1 MSPYFKLLRP
11 HQWLKNI
18 FVLIPM
24 IFGRV
29 FWNPEVFWNSI
40 LAVLSFIL
48 ISSSVYVLNDL
59 VDAESDRKHPVKKK
73 RPIAA
78 KQVSEEEA
86 IGMWVV
92 LLLSGFALSYSI
104 SIEFFIVV
112 LGYIAMTM
120 AYSIFLKR
128 VIFLDILL
136 IALGFVFRVLGG
148 GMAAGVVVTDWMIV
162 LVFLF
167 TLFLALS
174 KRRQELKNLKR
185 KVKKTREVLNLYTI
199 ELIDQIS
206 AIIVP
211 IAITSYIFYT
221 FDKRPDNP
229 YFILTIPIILYSFFQ
244 YLYLLKS
251 SSFGE
256 SSKDYLTDW
265 KLIFA
270 GALWFMLV
278 MVGLGM

>member
-1 MSPYFKLLRP
+1 
-11 HQWLKNI
+11 
-18 FVLIPM
+18 M

>member
-1 MSPYFKLLRP
+1 MAF
-11 HQWLKNI
+11 
-18 FVLIPM
+18 
-24 IFGRV
+24 
-29 FWNPEVFWNSI
+29 
-40 LAVLSFIL
+40 ATFIL

-59 VDAESDRKHPVKKK
+59 VDAEQDRKHPVKKK

-92 LLLSGFALSYSI
+92 LLASGFSLAYGI
-104 SIEFFIVV
+104 SFEFFVVV

-120 AYSIFLKR
+120 AYSIFLKK

-148 GMAAGVVVTDWMIV
+148 GIASGVVVTDWMIV

-167 TLFLALS
+167 TLFLAIS
-174 KRRQELKNLKR
+174 KRRQELKNLKK

-206 AIIVP
+206 SIIVP

-221 FDKRPDNP
+221 FSERENNP
-229 YFILTIPIILYSFFQ
+229 YFILTIPVVLFAFFRH
-244 YLYLLKS
+244 LYLMRS
-251 SSFGE
+251 TSFGE

-265 KLIFA
+265 KLLFA
-270 GALWFMLV
+270 GVLWFVLV
-278 MVGLGM
+278 MVGLAI